1 MKIEEAQN
9 AVFLNLLD
17 KVPDLSEL
25 RVESLVRLCVLVVA
39 AIHVLP
45 SERGSIIA
53 DYHSIRVEHRN
64 DLEDHL
70 VSEGVRNSVCT
81 KQKLDEAMENVGGV
95 SFSRVYPGSHND
107 HFLLAYYIL
116 IVKLVGD
123 RDDGHIYTTKA
134 LGQDLKI
141 EDLVIKVHIVGD

>member
-1 MKIEEAQN
+1 MKIEKAQK
-9 AVFLNLLD
+9 AVFLNILD

-45 SERGSIIA
+45 SEGGSIIT
-53 DYHSIRVEHRN
+53 DYHSIRVDHGN
-64 DLEDHL
+64 DLEDNL
-70 VSEGVRNSVCT
+70 VSEGVRNSART
-81 KQKLDEAMENVGGV
+81 KQKLDEAMENVGAV

-123 RDDGHIYTTKA
+123 RDDGHIYTAKA

-141 EDLVIKVHIVGD
+141 EDLVIKVHLVGY